1 MPTPFVAGTGAPDL
15 SAEDLDLEFDEA
27 SELESVELEP
37 TFAELGASEGVIAAL
52 VAHGIV
58 SPFEIQARVIPD
70 AIAGHDV
77 LAKSR
82 TGSGKTLAFAI
93 PIVERL
99 QGAPARPK
107 AVVMVPT
114 RELASQVTE
123 EFQIIAKPKGLRV
136 ASVYGGVGLVD
147 QARNAARAQIIVATP
162 GRLYDL
168 IQRRSVS
175 LKEVTILV
183 LDEADR
189 LLDMGFKPQVDRIA
203 MTIPTE
209 GRQTMFSATLDG
221 EVGVL
226 ASQYTKEPRRHE
238 TISPRET
245 VDSVAHR
252 FVPVTMEGK
261 TSALAELL
269 EQEAGRALVFVKTK
283 RGADRLVQRL
293 KTHGIRAAAMHGDLS
308 QAQRERAL
316 ASFDAGRVQTLIAT
330 DVAARGLDLDCITHV
345 INFDPPED
353 EKAYVHRVGR
363 TARAGRD
370 GIGITFVL
378 PDQERD
384 VSRIAAHL
392 KLRDEF
398 EQEGLKLALP
408 APVYRSRRRGRGNT
422 MLGRGPRPR
431 R

>member
-1 MPTPFVAGTGAPDL
+1 MRVWKIRILVTCRVVRCIVGAGRTFSRPMRFSRLLLLLSASLGRSNLSETHVRSRSTGKELLHIMPTPFVAGTGAPDL
-15 SAEDLDLEFDEA
+15 SAEELDLEFDEV
-27 SELESVELEP
+27 SELESVESEP
-37 TFAELGASEGVIAAL
+37 TFSDLGASEAVIAAL
-52 VAHGIV
+52 AARGVI

-99 QGAPARPK
+99 EGAPARPK

-123 EFQIIAKPKGLRV
+123 EFQMIAKPKGLRV
-136 ASVYGGVGLVD
+136 ASVYGGVGLIH
-147 QARNAARAQIIVATP
+147 QARNAPRAQIIVATP

-203 MTIPTE
+203 MTIPSA
-209 GRQTMFSATLDG
+209 GRQTMFFSATLDG
-221 EVGVL
+221 DVGML
-226 ASQYTKEPRRHE
+226 ASQHTNQPRRHE

-252 FVPVTMEGK
+252 FVPDTMERK
-261 TSALAELL
+261 TIALAELL
-269 EQEAGRALVFVKTK
+269 EQEAGQSLVFVTTK
-283 RGADRLVQRL
+283 RAADRLV
-293 KTHGIRAAAMHGDLS
+293 HA
-308 QAQRERAL
+308 
-316 ASFDAGRVQTLIAT
+316 
-330 DVAARGLDLDCITHV
+330 
-345 INFDPPED
+345 P
-353 EKAYVHRVGR
+353 R
-363 TARAGRD
+363 TAR
-370 GIGITFVL
+370 
-378 PDQERD
+378 
-384 VSRIAAHL
+384 
-392 KLRDEF
+392 
-398 EQEGLKLALP
+398 
-408 APVYRSRRRGRGNT
+408 
-422 MLGRGPRPR
+422 
-431 R
+431 